1 MTVTIYGD
9 RDAVI
14 GHLSESSLKSEKA
27 TVIVGQEPDIQ
38 SFNQVSPLLLQP
50 LFRKWYT

>member
-27 TVIVGQEPDIQ
+27 TVIVGQEPDIKK
-38 SFNQVSPLLLQP
+38 PQP
-50 LFRKWYT
+50 GESAAATAFVP